1 MSLNAK
7 WSPMSWPCGP
17 MELARAA
24 ASNNASPA
32 WKKAV
37 EGWAQPSALQLLKGA
52 PVNCLI
58 VEWASGTAGD
68 QAQQQALQPLIAAGR
83 ALGLGFV
90 GRISPRANLPESAAA
105 AKAAGLEAV
114 LIEGAVAHRDLDL
127 PAILEFPRDSID
139 WDRATGIYSTTGNV
153 WPEVNLP
160 TMNGNTALGGPTGD
174 PWVNSNGWFSLL
186 ARRMAPANS
195 LWLSI
200 DLPDAPAMLPVEK
213 YCLAVADSRVYG
225 ARWILSLDPHLR
237 AALLDGD
244 APALDAWKRI
254 GDTLSFFERHA
265 AWQTYEPM
273 GVLAVVS
280 DFTGQNA
287 FMAGETLNLLSRHQT
302 QFVILDRRNALSGP
316 ITRLK
321 AVLWMDGE
329 APGRRAEPQ
338 FGRLCSA
345 RRPGRRPQ
353 ILGTRG
359 NRSASTTIGFSAT
372 TFSAWAKAESSLPP
386 AAFPIPISSP
396 STPISSSAAKTISP
410 GSITPKPQTST
421 PASDRTAKSWC
432 KFSITPRGRPTM
444 WLFGSSARA
453 PGAKLLSPNLQAS
466 QPLPGIS
473 ASERN
478 KFRSSHGFR

>member
-1 MSLNAK
+1 
-7 WSPMSWPCGP
+7 
-17 MELARAA
+17 MEVARAA
-24 ASNNASPA
+24 ASSSASPA
-32 WKKAV
+32 WKKAAQ
-37 EGWAQPSALQLLKGA
+37 GWAQPSALQLLKGA

-58 VEWASGTAGD
+58 VEWASGTAVD

-90 GRISPRANLPESAAA
+90 GRISPQANLAESAAA

-114 LIEGAVAHRDLDL
+114 LLQGAGTHLDL
-127 PAILEFPRDSID
+127 PAILEFPRDGID
-139 WDRATGIYSTTGNV
+139 WSSTTGIYSTTGNV
-153 WPEVNLP
+153 WPEMNLP

-225 ARWILSLDPHLR
+225 ARWILSLDPHMR

-273 GVLAVVS
+273 GVLAVIS

-287 FMAGETLNLLSRHQT
+287 FMAGETLNLLNRHQT

-329 APGRRAEPQ
+329 EPGAEQNRNLVAFIQRGGLVVAPKYWGPPGIEP
-338 FGRLCSA
+338 
-345 RRPGRRPQ
+345 
-353 ILGTRG
+353 IHY
-359 NRSASTTIGFSAT
+359 
-372 TFSAWAKAESSLPP
+372 
-386 AAFPIPISSP
+386 
-396 STPISSSAAKTISP
+396 
-410 GSITPKPQTST
+410 
-421 PASDRTAKSWC
+421 D
-432 KFSITPRGRPTM
+432 
-444 WLFGSSARA
+444 WLFGYDIYNLGQGRIVVASGGFSDPYQLAIDAHLLLGRENDLARLYNPKATNFYTSIGPEGKELVQILNYSTRPANYVALWIGARA

-466 QPLPGIS
+466 QSLPGIS
-473 ASERN
+473 ASGGTSFDLPTVSVSCAVEIERTV
-478 KFRSSHGFR
+478 